1 MHILHISIS
10 RSTLNQLGVRTQNF
24 EDPRPFPNYLI
35 IFFFLSVSQHQEHPR
50 AKNPRAKF
58 HLFFFLSYS
67 NHKVSSNPHYF
78 ILNFMS
84 NSCIVRTN
92 IRVSCS
98 HILLGFSWLFRRVF
112 VGQFREYKGSLSY
125 DLYCV

>member
-35 IFFFLSVSQHQEHPR
+35 IFFFYLSLNTKNTQEP
-50 AKNPRAKF
+50 KILVPNF
-58 HLFFFLSYS
+58 IFFFLSYS

-98 HILLGFSWLFRRVF
+98 RILLGFSWLFRRVF